1 MKATLGITSTH
12 SECDRNGAIIGV
24 QSHRTSERAS
34 ATATSFGCWVF
45 AERRMTP
52 PDSPVICNSGLQ
64 NWFRTR
70 HAFRP
75 RQGSRP
81 GWLAFGSTQHLV
93 AASPADDRR
102 RCRTV
107 PWSSPR
113 NVILQMSRVA
123 ELGPVC
129 RQTAFLRYSPRGG
142 TSSAVTFA
150 TSEWRVFVLRITQFQ
165 P

>member
-75 RQGSRP
+75 RQAADQGGLRSARP
-81 GWLAFGSTQHLV
+81 NTSL
-93 AASPADDRR
+93 RR
-102 RCRTV
+102 PLPTTDGGVELC
-107 PWSSPR
+107 
-113 NVILQMSRVA
+113 LGQAQEMS
-123 ELGPVC
+123 
-129 RQTAFLRYSPRGG
+129 F
-142 TSSAVTFA
+142 FK
-150 TSEWRVFVLRITQFQ
+150 
-165 P
+165 